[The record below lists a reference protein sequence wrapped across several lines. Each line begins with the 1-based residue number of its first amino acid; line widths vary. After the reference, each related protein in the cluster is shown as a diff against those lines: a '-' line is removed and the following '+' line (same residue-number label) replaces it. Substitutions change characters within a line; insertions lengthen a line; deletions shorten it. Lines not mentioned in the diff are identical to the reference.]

1 MCESERGKIKI
12 EYIYGEEFLEFHV
25 YNNGPKVVGEELE
38 RILNTPGK
46 GFIISVKEFECIMM
60 KSVACTVQLRMRGWF
75 VSPLKSEKR

>member
-1 MCESERGKIKI
+1 M
-12 EYIYGEEFLEFHV
+12 
-25 YNNGPKVVGEELE
+25 
-38 RILNTPGK
+38 